1 MNKRQIM
8 LAAWELFREKYHYP
22 TTSFKSIGRACFGWC
37 LSEAYRRAREAA
49 RIAAIPVE
57 IKQARVA
64 DLHRARE
71 LAAFM
76 ANYRQ
81 AQGRIAEIDRELS
94 ALVAA

>member
-1 MNKRQIM
+1 
-8 LAAWELFREKYHYP
+8 
-22 TTSFKSIGRACFGWC
+22 
-37 LSEAYRRAREAA
+37 
-49 RIAAIPVE
+49 VE